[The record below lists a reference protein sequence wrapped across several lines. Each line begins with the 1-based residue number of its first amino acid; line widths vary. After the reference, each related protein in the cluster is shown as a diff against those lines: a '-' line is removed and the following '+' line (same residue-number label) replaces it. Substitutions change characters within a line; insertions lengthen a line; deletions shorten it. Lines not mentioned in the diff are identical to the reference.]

1 MTDNEMIP
9 IDLNKFEQDVMN
21 KGWIKF
27 DYNVLIKEYGLSLNE
42 AVLFCFIYN
51 YNEQGRHC
59 KVSQKQMANMLRLSR
74 TTVNTVLQKLE
85 GLGLLNKIVTYKDGF
100 KFIEYQI
107 SFITF

>member
-1 MTDNEMIP
+1 MLDKEIPP
-9 IDLNKFEQDVMN
+9 IDIEKFEQDVMN

-59 KVSQKQMANMLRLSR
+59 KVSQKQIANLLGLSR
-74 TTVNTVLQKLE
+74 NTVNTVLQKLE

-100 KFIEYQI
+100 KFVEYQI